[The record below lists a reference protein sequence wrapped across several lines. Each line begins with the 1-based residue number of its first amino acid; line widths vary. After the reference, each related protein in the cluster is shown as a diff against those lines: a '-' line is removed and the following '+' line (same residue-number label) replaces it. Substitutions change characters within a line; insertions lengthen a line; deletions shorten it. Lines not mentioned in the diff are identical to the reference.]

1 MSETSLPPIL
11 PYLDGPRSRWDHAQ
25 ADWAN
30 RAIANVEGDVDKTA
44 ALLTRFIFETHPD
57 VLDLPPAVHHRWEQS
72 VHAIG
77 VYKDGDAVLTEH
89 LIAHYEQAARKFQAG
104 YATAQTVTIQS
115 ADQMRPGPVVEH
127 GMLVQNVT
135 LPDSVQRKALRWNQ
149 WAQQTLKDADQGPDV
164 LFGNHPAWVGAKL
177 GDGAWLPVGNLMI
190 EVAEGLGRIRT
201 LHHQPHNV
209 EDRWNIGPASNE
221 WGDGLDQWFIMTHIK
236 DKALL
241 QLASRLGQHMID
253 GLQLTPQTYA
263 RSYIPIREIME
274 QNQHLA
280 IRGVLSD
287 GTWAYSSEL
296 FQLFP
301 DQPISGLHDVAGD
314 VVDLGTA
321 ADLGMDAQITF
332 ATHDARRREAFYK
345 GEFNVHIASR
355 FIDYDGMGR
364 VLNSGLHR

>member
-1 MSETSLPPIL
+1 MSENLLPPIL
-11 PYLDGPRSRWDHAQ
+11 PYLDGPRGRWDHAQ

-30 RAIANVEGDVDKTA
+30 RAVANVEGDVDKTA

-72 VHAIG
+72 THVIG
-77 VYKDGDAVLTEH
+77 AYKDGERVLTDH
-89 LIAHYEQAARKFQAG
+89 LIAHYEHAG
-104 YATAQTVTIQS
+104 QKIQQGYTTAQTVTIQS

-135 LPDSVQRKALRWNQ
+135 LPDSVQHKALRWNQ
-149 WAQQTLKDADQGPDV
+149 WVQQTLKDPHEGPAA

-177 GDGAWLPVGNLMI
+177 GDGAWLSVGNLMVEI
-190 EVAEGLGRIRT
+190 AEGLARVRT
-201 LHHQPHNV
+201 THHQPHNV
-209 EDRWNIGPASNE
+209 EDRWNLGTSHE
-221 WGDGLDQWFIMTHIK
+221 WGDGLDYWFIMTHLK

-241 QLASRLGQHMID
+241 HLASRLGQHMID
-253 GLQLTPQTYA
+253 GMQLTPQTYA
-263 RSYIPIREIME
+263 RSYVPIRQLME

-296 FQLFP
+296 SELFP
-301 DQPISGLHDVAGD
+301 DQAISGLHDIAGD
-314 VVDLGTA
+314 VVDLGPA
-321 ADLGMDAQITF
+321 ADLGMDAQIEF
-332 ATHDARRREAFYK
+332 ATRDPRRREAFYR

-364 VLNSGLHR
+364 VLDSGLHR